1 METGADKMATPQLGS
16 PALTVC
22 FSALLAVSTAIAAG
36 LYCLAVQA
44 LSELGLGAASYTAAL
59 LLPILIGVGAA
70 LATIGPANRRF
81 RKLRQAFQTIIDGDL
96 SVRLPEKNTG
106 IFRVAYS
113 DFNRMAQELEK
124 VRAMREEYV
133 NTFTHEFKTPLTAI
147 RGFAELLQ
155 EPGFTEEEQKKYL
168 HIIASETCQLA
179 ELANDALLLTKLETQ
194 NLPVVREKFWLDEQ
208 ISHDLTMLEG
218 SLREKKGVSKIKI

>member
-70 LATIGPANRRF
+70 LAAIGPANRRF

-106 IFRVAYS
+106 IFIEEINDS
-113 DFNRMAQELEK
+113 ILEK
-124 VRAMREEYV
+124 NVSPLDLLYV
-133 NTFTHEFKTPLTAI
+133 I
-147 RGFAELLQ
+147 CDI
-155 EPGFTEEEQKKYL
+155 EQTY
-168 HIIASETCQLA
+168 
-179 ELANDALLLTKLETQ
+179 
-194 NLPVVREKFWLDEQ
+194 
-208 ISHDLTMLEG
+208 
-218 SLREKKGVSKIKI
+218 GVSAQYIIDNTTPDSFTIEHITKIIFEKRNVVINA

>member
-81 RKLRQAFQTIIDGDL
+81 RKLRQAF
-96 SVRLPEKNTG
+96 
-106 IFRVAYS
+106 
-113 DFNRMAQELEK
+113 
-124 VRAMREEYV
+124 
-133 NTFTHEFKTPLTAI
+133 
-147 RGFAELLQ
+147 
-155 EPGFTEEEQKKYL
+155 
-168 HIIASETCQLA
+168 
-179 ELANDALLLTKLETQ
+179 
-194 NLPVVREKFWLDEQ
+194 
-208 ISHDLTMLEG
+208 
-218 SLREKKGVSKIKI
+218 